1 MTCSGIDLNAF
12 HFGELSGSDRTAAE
26 RHVRECAACAGELDR
41 LAALDSALRMLPSEP
56 MPQRISFVSDKIFE
70 PRWYQRFWNP
80 GPAWGVASMFLVVC
94 GLGLNLMYR
103 PEPLIVSKTTRVG
116 AREVEALVEA
126 EVARRMDTT
135 VKAAV
140 AQAVAD
146 SEARQRKV
154 FKAELEKVELDNQ
167 AQVLSVRENVAFLQ
181 KKLNATQILSARS
194 EVGEAR

>member
-1 MTCSGIDLNAF
+1 MTCSGIDLNAY
-12 HFGELSGSDRTAAE
+12 HFGELNGSERIAAE
-26 RHVRECAACAGELDR
+26 RHVRDCAACSEELDR
-41 LAALDSALRMLPSEP
+41 LAALDSALRMLPTEA

-70 PRWYQRFWNP
+70 PRWYQRFFNP
-80 GPAWGVASMFLVVC
+80 GPAWGVAAGFLVIC

-103 PEPLIVSKTTRVG
+103 PEPLIVSRTTRVG

-126 EVARRMDTT
+126 EVARRMDGA

-146 SEARQRKV
+146 SEVRQRKV
-154 FKAELEKVELDNQ
+154 FKADLEKVELDYQ
-167 AQVLSVRENVAFLQ
+167 AQVLAVRENVAFLQ

-194 EVGEAR
+194 EVGDAR